1 MTVGQSM
8 YPGPRVLVAED
19 DRDLLR
25 DVAEV
30 LEQGGASVVR
40 VESGAELIVKM
51 AEDGPFDL
59 VVTDIAMPWMSGL
72 QAMHSARYAGMSTPV
87 IVMTA
92 LRDEG
97 LAEQVGSL
105 GSEVVLLRKP
115 FELADLEAAAARLVA
130 EARARP

>member
-1 MTVGQSM
+1 M